1 MDKFLP
7 PKDPLQLENRLHTLQ
22 ALPNERAKQLQK
34 ALDQMAGEQANEI
47 QQIDKVRTLIKGKPM
62 AIQLSLIKQ
71 HLQVDMGDHPLFQSA
86 ESDAERQ
93 TSIYSFLSSMKDF
106 CKAKLEGYGLSA
118 AHLGESIAKGKS
130 EQKFV
135 SDFWSW
141 LNGKSSDADHKKTP
155 WGRHPIRLP
164 DVLAYE
170 DSFIDVRYKFL
181 KKMIHLQTFGPS
193 NLKEC
198 WLFFKYIVRG
208 DIGDKAGLGF
218 LDDWDKI
225 TSEFINIA
233 DEAGNMHTISNND
246 AQYWPRPQQ
255 LLLEA
260 NPREKE
266 MGDVVTA
273 ARSAV
278 AAVSTTPETFK
289 TQPKEN
295 SYRSTIPMITIPTT
309 PAAPPPSTRAVVPAN
324 LPSPPIQS
332 AVVANPAQIVESE
345 NMEVVAPSA
354 TNHPANSN
362 DAPLAITAEA
372 TQPPEQMQQ
381 EAPPAEVPQQPEQM
395 EQEQPKPNEEPAKVI
410 ERQQERIKELEERLK
425 MTKNE
430 IANIKQKTAQQVEA
444 EVSQRLWQEGNRLF
458 EQEKQAMEQRKQE
471 AVEAERRRLEQEKL
485 QEVELTKQAAVEAL
499 GKQREQLEAEHTRIM
514 QDYAKKAEE
523 WYTQETTKIKTE
535 LEEKQRATQAELA
548 DLEADV
554 KELLEIHAERQ
565 KLSEEQEQRLRE
577 YEEDKARLEQEGQQ
591 LVQLYNAQM
600 QQVEVE
606 RKQKEARI
614 AEQETKLLQYEQQ
627 QQQIMYQNQ
636 NLQANLLEYE
646 EKSKQQ
652 TLEIKGL
659 EDQTKQIAAHN
670 QDLQRQLQHAI
681 GDTENVAKQL
691 MYEREMSVA
700 DRQLVEANYNR
711 ALLSLQ
717 ASQQQLEL
725 QRKDDNALRDAVF
738 HKWQELL
745 AQQAHTQTT
754 ALQEQ
759 IQYYH
764 DAYGQLLLQQANTQE
779 RAMAMSATINRQRLA
794 LERQYESFLYFQ
806 NQFRRGLE
814 TGQIQVRG
822 MAEGTLLGSQPETMS
837 VEYSGP
843 PAVSGQLIHQQP
855 TSSQPNVVVK
865 PGTRRS
871 VYPTIEDAN

>member
-118 AHLGESIAKGKS
+118 AHLGETIAKGKS

-246 AQYWPRPQQ
+246 AQFWPRPQQ

-260 NPREKE
+260 NPREKD

-289 TQPKEN
+289 AQPKEN

-372 TQPPEQMQQ
+372 TQQMEQ

-395 EQEQPKPNEEPAKVI
+395 EQEQPKPEESQAKIV
-410 ERQQERIKELEERLK
+410 EQQQAKIQELEATIQALK
-425 MTKNE
+425 LAVTNVKEKTKE
-430 IANIKQKTAQQVEA
+430 ELTKEAN
-444 EVSQRLWQEGNRLF
+444 RRF
-458 EQEKQAMEQRKQE
+458 EQEKQSMEQRKQE

-499 GKQREQLEAEHTRIM
+499 SKQRERLEAEHQKIIA
-514 QDYAKKAEE
+514 DYTKQAEQ
-523 WYTQETTKIKTE
+523 WYSEAMENIRTE
-535 LEEKQRATQAELA
+535 HEEKQKAAEQQLA
-548 DLEADV
+548 DLERNMADV
-554 KELLEIHAERQ
+554 LSIYESKHREKEKLTEEQAQ
-565 KLSEEQEQRLRE
+565 KLKVYEEQ
-577 YEEDKARLEQEGQQ
+577 KAKLEQEGQQ

-606 RKQKEARI
+606 RQQKEAKI
-614 AEQETKLLQYEQQ
+614 AEQENKLLQYEQQ

-636 NLQANLLEYE
+636 NLQSNLLQYE
-646 EKSKQQ
+646 EKTKQQ
-652 TLEIKGL
+652 TLAIEGL
-659 EDQTKQIAAHN
+659 KDQTKQIAAHN

-681 GDTENVAKQL
+681 GDTENVVKQL

-711 ALLSLQ
+711 ALVSLQ
-717 ASQQQLEL
+717 ASQQRLDL
-725 QRKDDNALRDAVF
+725 QRKEENALRDAVYQ
-738 HKWQELL
+738 KWQELL
-745 AQQAHTQTT
+745 AQQAHNQTT

-759 IQYYH
+759 IQYYQQ
-764 DAYGQLLLQQANTQE
+764 AYGQLQQQQANAQE
-779 RAMAMSATINRQRLA
+779 SAMVMSTTINQQKLA
-794 LERQYESFLYFQ
+794 LQRQYQAFLDFQ

-837 VEYSGP
+837 VEYSGQ
-843 PAVSGQLIHQQP
+843 PAVSGQLIHRQP

-865 PGTRRS
+865 PGTSRLL
-871 VYPTIEDAN
+871 YPVIEDDK